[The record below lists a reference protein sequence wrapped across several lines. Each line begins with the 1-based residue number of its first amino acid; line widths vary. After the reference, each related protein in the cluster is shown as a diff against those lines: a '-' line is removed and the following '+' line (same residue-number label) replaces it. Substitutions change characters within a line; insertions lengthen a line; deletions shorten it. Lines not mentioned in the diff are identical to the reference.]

1 MSPVKPSHAAS
12 PALLAL
18 HRGVTIFGVVLAL
31 TVAVQG
37 LAFGFAHFTSARYT
51 NVTAPTPASDDKA
64 LKVVETPPKK
74 RISLEEAIHDPPETT
89 RQLGAGDSTLRA
101 VSETACAVG
110 LISAFVLLAQ
120 SWMAVV
126 VASGAAIM
134 GVQRA
139 VFGATIITTLF
150 AMAVPWSSAVP
161 ASTVTG
167 FLCGYTPMTLA
178 SEAGKSGARSE
189 LVVVLIHGVSPM
201 IAIGLLVWA
210 VSSIRLGIA
219 AGILQHRLDPVIEA
233 ELAAVRERGASSVYG
248 TRAAGDFD
256 RAIAA
261 APQPFRAEPVAAPA
275 PAPAMPRPEPLRIA
289 GDNETE
295 RAMKELERLSP
306 KRRTADEPLKPT
318 GTDPLRRPI

>member
-1 MSPVKPSHAAS
+1 MSPVTPSHAAS

-18 HRGVTIFGVVLAL
+18 RRGVTVFGVIFALA
-31 TVAVQG
+31 VALQG
-37 LAFGFAHFTSARYT
+37 LTFGFAHFTSARYA
-51 NVTAPTPASDDKA
+51 NVTAAPSDEKS

-74 RISLEEAIHDPPETT
+74 RISLEEAIHDQPETS

-101 VSETACAVG
+101 VSEAACALG

-126 VASGAAIM
+126 VASGAAIV

-139 VFGATIITTLF
+139 VLGATIVTTLF
-150 AMAVPWSSAVP
+150 AMSVPWSSAVP

-167 FLCGYTPMTLA
+167 FLCGYTPLTMA
-178 SEAGKSGARSE
+178 SEAGKAGSRSE
-189 LVVVLIHGVSPM
+189 LAVVLIHGVSPM

-210 VSSIRLGIA
+210 ISSIRLGIA
-219 AGILQHRLDPVIEA
+219 AGILNQRLDPVIEA

-256 RAIAA
+256 RTISAS
-261 APQPFRAEPVAAPA
+261 PQPFRAEPVAAPTS
-275 PAPAMPRPEPLRIA
+275 PMPRSEPLRIA

-295 RAMKELERLSP
+295 RAMKELEKLAP
-306 KRRTADEPLKPT
+306 KRRTGDEPLKPT

>member
-1 MSPVKPSHAAS
+1 MSPVTPSHAAS

-18 HRGVTIFGVVLAL
+18 RRGVTVFGVIFALA
-31 TVAVQG
+31 VALQG
-37 LAFGFAHFTSARYT
+37 LTFGFAHFTSARYA
-51 NVTAPTPASDDKA
+51 NVTAAPSDEKS

-74 RISLEEAIHDPPETT
+74 RISLEEAIHDQPETS

-101 VSETACAVG
+101 VSEAACALG

-126 VASGAAIM
+126 VASGAAIV

-139 VFGATIITTLF
+139 VLGATIVTTLF
-150 AMAVPWSSAVP
+150 AMSVPWSSAVP

-167 FLCGYTPMTLA
+167 FLCGYTPLTMA
-178 SEAGKSGARSE
+178 SEAGKAGSRSE
-189 LVVVLIHGVSPM
+189 LAVVLIHGVSPM

-210 VSSIRLGIA
+210 ISSIRLGIA
-219 AGILQHRLDPVIEA
+219 AGILNQRLDPVIEA

-256 RAIAA
+256 RTISAS
-261 APQPFRAEPVAAPA
+261 PQPFRAEPVAAPTN
-275 PAPAMPRPEPLRIA
+275 PMPRSEPLRIA

-295 RAMKELERLSP
+295 RAMKELEKLAP
-306 KRRTADEPLKPT
+306 KRRTGDEPLKPT